1 MKPAFLLPLLLF
13 MLLHDAAAQFSSAVI
28 TAGGRSLE
36 YRTSNSAIETIARDL
51 SIRTYLLV
59 DTMYI
64 MLTNKD
70 PEPQSIQGCLS
81 ESRHPTVQFCR
92 QQQPCG

>member
-13 MLLHDAAAQFSSAVI
+13 MLLHDAAAQFSSAVT
-28 TAGGRSLE
+28 TAGGRGLE

-51 SIRTYLLV
+51 SIRTYLGV

-64 MLTNKD
+64 MLTTKD
-70 PEPQSIQGCLS
+70 PVPEGRQG
-81 ESRHPTVQFCR
+81 FM
-92 QQQPCG
+92 